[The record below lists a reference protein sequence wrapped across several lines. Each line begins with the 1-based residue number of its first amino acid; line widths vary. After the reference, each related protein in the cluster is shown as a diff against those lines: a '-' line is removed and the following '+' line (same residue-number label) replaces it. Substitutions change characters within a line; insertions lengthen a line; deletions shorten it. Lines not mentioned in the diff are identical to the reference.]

1 MMVVYYDSVQPHTGT
16 GEVHIQISFIAL
28 ICKFVLYFQNTF
40 QAVMITD
47 ETYTLTI
54 FTYKCGLMDWDTGA
68 TIGYSAGG
76 DPYDNHDPSSR
87 SVACV
92 NSPDSDWSN
101 VVYLLSEQPTPRKTT
116 FYTFSIIS

>member
-1 MMVVYYDSVQPHTGT
+1 MQ
-16 GEVHIQISFIAL
+16 FL
-28 ICKFVLYFQNTF
+28 LYFQNTF

-54 FTYKCGLMDWDTGA
+54 FTYKCGLMDWDSGA

-101 VVYLLSEQPTPRKTT
+101 VVYLLSEQPTPRKTLH
-116 FYTFSIIS
+116 FIHFRLFIS